1 MLAAQ
6 SIRSSAKVLLSPLP
20 SREQWIGCLLGQCIG
35 DAVGAPVEGLPP
47 KDCQKHVNKV
57 LRQGL
62 LDDAFLGQSRFGQYT
77 DDSQLARELLLSLV
91 EHGRLQSVDYAG
103 RIARLFR
110 SGEVVGAGKA
120 TAEVALRLSEGVAPD
135 EAGIPAPSAGNG
147 SAMRA
152 APIGL
157 WYADEPDALIA
168 AAREQSR
175 ITHQDIRCAAGAV
188 AVAGAV
194 ALALRGGALQPEP
207 FLAELAEW
215 VRAVDQ
221 TVAFDVFQLS
231 SWVSLSPEAA
241 ATFMARAGL
250 CPGYEGEWQG
260 ISGYVVS
267 SVLWSL
273 YSFLRSPSDFVQT
286 IETAVAVGGDVDTT
300 ASMAGAMSGA
310 YLSVAKLPTQLCER
324 VTDQGRWGLTEL
336 TQLADRAHAAWLAP
350 RRTV

>member
-6 SIRSSAKVLLSPLP
+6 SIRSSAQVVLSPLP
-20 SREQWIGCLLGQCIG
+20 SREQWVGCLVGQCIG

-47 KDCQKHVNKV
+47 KDCQKHVEKV
-57 LRQGL
+57 LRQGI
-62 LDDAFLGQSRFGQYT
+62 LDDTFLGQSRFGQYT

-91 EHGRLQSVDYAG
+91 EHGQFHIADYAG

-120 TAEVALRLSEGVAPD
+120 TAEVARRLSEGVAPD

-147 SAMRA
+147 SAMRV

-157 WYADEPDALIA
+157 WYADQPEALIA
-168 AAREQSR
+168 AAKEQSR
-175 ITHQDIRCAAGAV
+175 ITHQDNRCAAGAV

-194 ALALRGGALQPEP
+194 ALALRGGSLSPEP
-207 FLAELAEW
+207 FLAELSEW

-221 TVAFDVFQLS
+221 TVAFDVYQLS
-231 SWVSLSPEAA
+231 SWVSLSPDAA
-241 ATFMARAGL
+241 STFMARAGL

-273 YSFLRSPSDFVQT
+273 YSFLRSPSDFLQT

-300 ASMAGAMSGA
+300 AAMAGAMSGA
-310 YLSVAKLPTQLCER
+310 YLSVTKLPVHLCER
-324 VTDQGRWGLTEL
+324 VTDQGRWGLSEL
-336 TQLADRAHAAWLAP
+336 TQLAERAHLAWSEP
-350 RRTV
+350 RRR

>member
-47 KDCQKHVNKV
+47 KDCQKHVDKV

-152 APIGL
+152 APL
-157 WYADEPDALIA
+157 PLHSECL
-168 AAREQSR
+168 
-175 ITHQDIRCAAGAV
+175 GA
-188 AVAGAV
+188 
-194 ALALRGGALQPEP
+194 
-207 FLAELAEW
+207 
-215 VRAVDQ
+215 
-221 TVAFDVFQLS
+221 
-231 SWVSLSPEAA
+231 
-241 ATFMARAGL
+241 
-250 CPGYEGEWQG
+250 
-260 ISGYVVS
+260 
-267 SVLWSL
+267 
-273 YSFLRSPSDFVQT
+273 
-286 IETAVAVGGDVDTT
+286 
-300 ASMAGAMSGA
+300 
-310 YLSVAKLPTQLCER
+310 
-324 VTDQGRWGLTEL
+324 
-336 TQLADRAHAAWLAP
+336 
-350 RRTV
+350 